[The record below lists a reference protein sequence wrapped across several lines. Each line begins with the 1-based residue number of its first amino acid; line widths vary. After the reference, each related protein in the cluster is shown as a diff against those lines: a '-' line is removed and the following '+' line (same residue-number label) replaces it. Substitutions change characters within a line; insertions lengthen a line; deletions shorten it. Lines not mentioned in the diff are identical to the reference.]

1 MNVTKSATLR
11 VPGARLFYQ
20 VSGSGPL
27 LLMIAGGGGGSTGFN
42 GIANALAD
50 SYTCVLYNR
59 RGTFRSPLDDPDE
72 DVSLE
77 MHSDDAR
84 RLLAELSSEPAYV
97 FGSSAGALIGLDLVA
112 RHLDQVR
119 MLIAHEPP
127 AEYLLPDAQRLQGD
141 FMEMYRREGGLA
153 TLQLFLAQ
161 SGMSYEDREPG
172 VELISTREES
182 AANADAF
189 FKYTLP
195 AVRCYRL
202 DFAALLAAPARIVL
216 AGGSAGREYIGYRGA
231 TAVAERLG
239 TTVVEFPAHH
249 VGYMTHPG
257 AFAER
262 LRAVL
267 GWHDSPSTLL
277 PCLQ

>member
-27 LLMIAGGGGGSTGFN
+27 LLMIAGGGGGSTGFH
-42 GIANALAD
+42 GIANALTD

-59 RGTFRSPLDDPDE
+59 RGTSRSPLDDPDE

-77 MHSDDAR
+77 THSDDVHH
-84 RLLAELSSEPAYV
+84 LLEELSSEPAYV

-112 RHLDQVR
+112 CHPDQVR
-119 MLIAHEPP
+119 MLVAHEPP
-127 AEYLLPDAQRLQGD
+127 AEYLLPNAEQLQGD
-141 FMEMYRREGGLA
+141 FMEIYRREGGLA
-153 TLQLFLAQ
+153 TLKLFAAQ
-161 SGMSYEDREPG
+161 NGMSYEDREPG
-172 VELISTREES
+172 VELTSTRGES

-189 FKYTLP
+189 FKYTFP
-195 AVRCYRL
+195 AVRRYRL
-202 DFAALLAAPARIVL
+202 DFAVLLAAPTRIVL
-216 AGGSAGREYIGYRGA
+216 AGGSAGREYVGYRGA

-239 TTVVEFPAHH
+239 TAVVEFPSHH
-249 VGYMTHPG
+249 VGYMTHPR

-262 LRAVL
+262 LRDVL
-267 GWHDSPSTLL
+267 GDGTNLVPIRITG
-277 PCLQ
+277 